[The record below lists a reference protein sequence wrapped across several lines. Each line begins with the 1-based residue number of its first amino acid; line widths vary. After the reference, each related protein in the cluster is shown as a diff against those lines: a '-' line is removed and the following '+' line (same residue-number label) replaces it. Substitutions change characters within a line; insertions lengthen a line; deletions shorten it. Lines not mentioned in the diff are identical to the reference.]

1 MLFSITTQD
10 SIICMHYI
18 TVAVGK
24 HGRHVMAEFLCVVLS
39 KLKVK
44 YSFIYTHG
52 HVNSSTVPTW
62 HNVSPTGGFHWRR
75 SFKRW
80 HKRIKVF
87 FFFSCW
93 WVVNLSCVTARHDKY
108 LLPASVSQ
116 QCHQFQPHHSKKNSP
131 RQSCWKVWVTPQI
144 PAAFCSVRR
153 TPVRQEKGLWVTQR
167 CGKTHRQVNQFLS
180 AAIML
185 WPFLLVN
192 NVSERESCLISRF
205 MHWWTAPTNHWVERS
220 CLSVSE

>member
-1 MLFSITTQD
+1 M
-10 SIICMHYI
+10 
-18 TVAVGK
+18 
-24 HGRHVMAEFLCVVLS
+24 
-39 KLKVK
+39 
-44 YSFIYTHG
+44 
-52 HVNSSTVPTW
+52 NSSTVPTW

-75 SFKRW
+75 GFKRW

-87 FFFSCW
+87 FFSCW
-93 WVVNLSCVTARHDKY
+93 WVLNLSCVTARHDKY

-116 QCHQFQPHHSKKNSP
+116 QRHQFQPHHGKKNSP

-144 PAAFCSVRR
+144 PAAYCSVRR

-167 CGKTHRQVNQFLS
+167 CGKTHRQVNPFLS